1 MYFNMCSNSD
11 LKDPSNVLQLR
22 PTRCYP
28 PQTPTQ
34 PATHTQ
40 THAHTSTPSSHTLCV
55 F

>member
-11 LKDPSNVLQLR
+11 LKDPSNILQLS
-22 PTRCYP
+22 PTCYP